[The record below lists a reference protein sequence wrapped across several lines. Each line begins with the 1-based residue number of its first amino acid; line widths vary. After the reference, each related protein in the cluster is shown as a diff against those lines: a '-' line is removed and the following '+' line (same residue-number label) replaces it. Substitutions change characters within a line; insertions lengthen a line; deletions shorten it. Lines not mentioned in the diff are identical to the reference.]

1 MTLDEARQKI
11 AAQLA
16 GLEGQQA
23 RQHDDMQAR
32 AGAIQ
37 ALQALLDL
45 LGMVDGKPEHDPA
58 PEAPS
63 SQ

>member
-1 MTLDEARQKI
+1 
-11 AAQLA
+11 
-16 GLEGQQA
+16 
-23 RQHDDMQAR
+23 MQAR